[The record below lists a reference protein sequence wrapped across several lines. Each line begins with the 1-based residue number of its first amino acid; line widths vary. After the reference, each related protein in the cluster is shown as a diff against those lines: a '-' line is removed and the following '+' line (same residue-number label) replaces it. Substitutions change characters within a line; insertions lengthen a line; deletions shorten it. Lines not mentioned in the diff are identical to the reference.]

1 MTTAA
6 LPSPAH
12 VRAEIQTEFDPEPQ
26 ISAADFVGAGG
37 MVVVVAKALAI
48 VAAAGIVY
56 MAAATVYDVFMRYV
70 FRAPTSW
77 ATETSTYALI
87 LTIFAGAGYTHLC
100 GKNVR
105 VRLVL
110 DRLGPEGARDLQL
123 VTAWLGLV
131 FVGIFAWQALQNVLS
146 DYAHNA
152 RIFSLLLTPT
162 WMPKTPITIG
172 SIVLAAAVVADI
184 DRLSTHRS
192 RRERHVPYVLLA
204 LVTVLLLM
212 FGRTPPMIPGTHF
225 DWGSAAVLGAV
236 LIGAF
241 VTDGPRVGAGVLVIA
256 AASMALFVGG
266 TTLCAGLMTVL
277 LFAGIVFYMAIGMH
291 VAFALAVVGM
301 LAVYFIPPVPFP
313 VTLADRAWAGV
324 NSFSLTAVPL
334 KVLMAVVLVRT
345 GMTNEL
351 FSIMAKVLRPL
362 PGGLAHAATA
372 GCAIFAAVSGSSVAT
387 AATIGTVACPEMM
400 RRGYSERLTYG
411 TVAAGG
417 TLGILVPPSIAMI
430 IYATTVGV
438 PATRLFVAGIVPA
451 ALMTLLFM
459 LVVVGWALLHPD
471 SAPAVPKA
479 AVAIS
484 RKSAVDSLLVLGLV
498 GAIVVVLY
506 AGVATA
512 SETGAVG
519 VALAFLAS
527 GLRGRL
533 TRAIVVECFASAV
546 TVTCFIFLI
555 IVGANIISFGFD
567 FLKISQQI
575 MAAATD
581 THINRWEVF
590 VIVLLIYVVLGAF
603 LDSISML
610 VLTLP
615 VVFPV
620 MMSLGFDPLWFGVV
634 LMIMAEVGLI
644 HPPMGMNLFVLQGI
658 GKKVAM
664 REIAIGALPFLGAM
678 FVTVLLLCLF
688 PEIALFLTRFIE

>member
-1 MTTAA
+1 VETV
-6 LPSPAH
+6 PPQSRPA
-12 VRAEIQTEFDPEPQ
+12 RSEIKTEFDPEPQ
-26 ISAADFVGAGG
+26 LSTADFVAPGRA
-37 MVVVVAKALAI
+37 VALLSKVLAI
-48 VAAAGIVY
+48 VAALGIVY
-56 MAAATVYDVFMRYV
+56 MAGATVYDVFMRYV
-70 FRAPTSW
+70 FHAPTSW

-87 LTIFAGAGYTHLC
+87 LTIFTGAGYTHLC

-105 VRLVL
+105 VRLML
-110 DRLGPEGARDLQL
+110 DRLGPAGLRDLQL
-123 VTAWLGLV
+123 VTGWLALV
-131 FVGIFAWQALQNVLS
+131 FVAIFAWQALLMVLS
-146 DYAHNA
+146 DHAHNA

-162 WMPKTPITIG
+162 WMPKTPITVG
-172 SIVLAAAVVADI
+172 AMVLAAALVADI
-184 DRLSTHRS
+184 DRLSQHRS
-192 RRERHVPYVLLA
+192 RFRRTVPYGLFAIVAVVLVA
-204 LVTVLLLM
+204 L
-212 FGRTPPMIPGTHF
+212 GRTPPVIPGTHF
-225 DWGSAAVLGAV
+225 DWGSAAVLAAILV
-236 LIGAF
+236 GAF
-241 VTDGPRVGAGVLVIA
+241 ATDGPRVGTGVLAITV
-256 AASMALFVGG
+256 ASIALFMGG
-266 TTLCAGLMTVL
+266 TSLGAGFLTVL
-277 LFAGIVFYMAIGMH
+277 LFAGIVFFMVIGMH
-291 VAFALAVVGM
+291 VAFALAIVGM
-301 LAVYFIPPVPFP
+301 LAVYFITPVPFP

-334 KVLMAVVLVRT
+334 KVLMAVILVRT

-372 GCAIFAAVSGSSVAT
+372 GCAVFAAVSGSSVAT

-438 PATRLFVAGIVPA
+438 PATRLFVAGILPA
-451 ALMTLLFM
+451 VLMTLLFM
-459 LVVVGWALLHPD
+459 LVVVGWALLYPS
-471 SAPAVPKA
+471 SAPAVPKD

-498 GAIVVVLY
+498 GAIVVTLY
-506 AGVATA
+506 AGIATA

-533 TRAIVVECFASAV
+533 TKAIVVECFSNAV

-575 MAAATD
+575 MTAATD

-590 VIVLLIYVVLGAF
+590 VIVVVIYVVLGAF

-615 VVFPV
+615 VVYPV

-658 GKKVAM
+658 GKQVAM
-664 REIAIGALPFLGAM
+664 REIAIGALPFLAAM

-688 PEIALFLTRFIE
+688 PEIALLLTHFIE